1 METWHIMQ
9 HLVDKSD
16 VDGRKEGRFI
26 KTYASEPYQSFSA
39 VKTRRALIAASKS
52 WLEQQSHQFVNDT
65 LNRHAQ
71 TIKIG
76 GNPLFNHRLRAF
88 MDLTF
93 KTNSGWSDDR
103 LEIVDNLPVW
113 AFVYYLVRCGHLDMA
128 ANFVDTHRE
137 MFAVERKFVSYF
149 EQYVNAEYHT
159 VSPSTQRAILADYNR
174 FEYGEHVVDPYKLI
188 LYKIMGRCE
197 LHKKSHPDI
206 IRTVEDFI
214 WLQVIEGGEGVL
226 RPW

>member
-1 METWHIMQ
+1 MQ
-9 HLVDKSD
+9 HLVDHSNVSGK
-16 VDGRKEGRFI
+16 KEGRFI
-26 KTYASEPYQSFSA
+26 RTYASEPYHTFQA
-39 VKTRRALIAASKS
+39 VETRRALISASKS

-71 TIKIG
+71 TIQIG

-88 MDLTF
+88 MRLTF

-103 LEIVDNLPVW
+103 LEVVEDVPIW
-113 AFVYYLVRCGHLDMA
+113 AFVYFLMRCGHLDMA
-128 ANFVDTHRE
+128 AEYVDTNRE
-137 MFAVERKFVSYF
+137 KFATERKFVSYF

-159 VSPSTQRAILADYNR
+159 VSPATQRAILADYNK

-197 LHKKSHPDI
+197 LHKKSQPDI

-214 WLQVIEGGEGVL
+214 WLQVIWEG
-226 RPW
+226 